1 MTTALTKPIRFP
13 ITEEEARARLSERK
27 KQARGLSY
35 AWFDFCAALRKD
47 FSDRVPER
55 LGLTARKYVET
66 IIPHERSRADIYMT
80 IRIAERLPS
89 VSPEDLKEIG
99 RRNAYALTQL
109 PKITEEWIRKAKDM
123 GESAFR
129 AEVEADKAKR
139 EGSLYDPTVYIAE
152 AFRLN
157 KIPKTLADK
166 ISETMRFIC
175 ASEEWNYDVRDRRLD
190 ALEALLGEYASSHA
204 PEGE

>member
-1 MTTALTKPIRFP
+1 MTTALAKPVRFP

-27 KQARGLSY
+27 RQARGLSY

-55 LGLTARKYVET
+55 LGLTARKYVES

-109 PKITEEWIRKAKDM
+109 PKITEEWLQKAKNM

-139 EGSLYDPTVYIAE
+139 EGALYDPQIYIAE

-157 KIPKTLADK
+157 KLPKSLADA
-166 ISETMRFIC
+166 IGIVLRHIC
-175 ASEEWNYDVRDRRLD
+175 STEKLDYESREGRLQ
-190 ALEALLGEYASSHA
+190 ALEALIGEYMSANA
-204 PEGE
+204 PESL